1 MFWTGLP
8 GKGIETGSETRVV
21 KNKFGGMEHGLDE
34 KTFTRDFTEGDIGR
48 QVINFS
54 TPLMLGNVLLSVY
67 GIINLIW
74 VGRLLGSQ
82 AVAAVS
88 ASMPI
93 VMLLP
98 AFLIG
103 LGMATNILIAQAF
116 GRRDTVLLKRILP
129 NSFFTSMLFCL
140 LISLIAVLLRRRIL
154 EWVHVPHEIRE
165 MALSYLTIIM
175 ATMVFPFFINWMTGM
190 LRGLGD
196 AVTVI
201 RILVLLTVFNIVLVP
216 LFVRG
221 VGFLP
226 PLGVAGAAW
235 GTVLAS
241 VTTGVIGYVYLL
253 RHNPYM
259 NMRGWDYRL
268 DWRIIRDVFVIGIP
282 ASLQMMV
289 VSLAGVF
296 ILSLVNFYGADV
308 TAAFGIGMQID
319 TLATI
324 PMISIS
330 MAATSI
336 AGQNLGARKLDRV
349 FQTLRM
355 SVLFG
360 LAIAAV
366 CTLVL
371 ALFPEQVGSVF
382 LKKSAEH
389 DRVLRLV
396 GQYYHWMAYIFPC
409 FAVTFAIQGVLRGA
423 GDTIALLVLSFVAL
437 IVIRVPLAYLLAGP
451 CGFRHNGIWIAML
464 ASSALAVVVNW
475 LYYRGGR
482 WKRKKLF
489 AENTSR

>member
-1 MFWTGLP
+1 MSV
-8 GKGIETGSETRVV
+8 ETGCARLREIRILR
-21 KNKFGGMEHGLDE
+21 NKQALNY
-34 KTFTRDFTEGDIGR
+34 KTFTRDFTQGDIST
-48 QVINFS
+48 QVIHFS

-74 VGRLLGSQ
+74 VGRLLGAQ

-93 VMLLP
+93 IMLLP

-116 GRRDTVLLKRILP
+116 GRKDTALLKRILP
-129 NSFFTSMLFCL
+129 NSFFTSVLFCL
-140 LISLIAVLLRRRIL
+140 LISLTAVLLRHRIL
-154 EWVHVPHEIRE
+154 EWVNVPYEIRE
-165 MALSYLTIIM
+165 TALAYLTIIM

-201 RILVLLTVFNIVLVP
+201 RLLVLLTVFNIIFVP
-216 LFVRG
+216 LFIRG
-221 VGFLP
+221 FGILP

-241 VTTGVIGYVYLL
+241 LTTGVVGYLYLL

-259 NMRGWDYRL
+259 NMRGWDYHV
-268 DWRIIRDVFVIGIP
+268 DWKIVRDVFVIGIP

-296 ILSLVNFYGADV
+296 ILSLVNVYGADV

-319 TLATI
+319 MLATI

-336 AGQNLGARKLDRV
+336 AGQNLGARKMDRV
-349 FQTLRM
+349 FETLRM

-360 LAIAAV
+360 LVIAV
-366 CTLVL
+366 VLTLLL
-371 ALFPEQVGSVF
+371 AFFPEQVGSVF
-382 LKKSAEH
+382 LKPSADH
-389 DRVLRLV
+389 DRVLQLV
-396 GQYYHWMAYIFPC
+396 GRYYHWMAYIFPC

-423 GDTIALLVLSFVAL
+423 GDTIALLVLSFLAM
-437 IVIRVPLAYLLAGP
+437 IVIRVPLAFWLSGP
-451 CGFRHNGIWIAML
+451 CGFRQDGIWMAML
-464 ASSALAVVVNW
+464 ASSALSVVLNW
-475 LYYRGGR
+475 LYYRQGR
-482 WKRKKLF
+482 WKKKRLF
-489 AENTSR
+489 TEESS